1 MTRRDFAGKT
11 VVVTGAAGGL
21 GLSLCLRFAA
31 AGAAIAA
38 LDRDEAGLAE
48 LARAL
53 AAQGQGQ
60 HQGQGHSTHPCDV
73 TDAGAC
79 ANAIADVARRH
90 GRIDVLINN
99 AGISHRSAFAAT
111 RLEVLHRVMDVNF
124 WGAVN
129 ATKAALPALTQSRGL
144 IVAISSVAGF
154 APLIGR
160 TGYAASK
167 HAVHGFFD
175 SLRSEVKD
183 DGIDVAIACPS
194 FIATG
199 IERAALGGDG
209 SPAARPRQTT
219 GREASPQ
226 EAAEAIFRA
235 ASRGAPLLLFSGTSK
250 AAYWLSRLS
259 PRRYAAAMRRRLKSE
274 IA

>member
-1 MTRRDFAGKT
+1 MRRDFAGKI

-21 GLSLCLRFAA
+21 GRNLCLRFAA
-31 AGAAIAA
+31 AAASIAA
-38 LDRDEAGLAE
+38 SDRDEAGLAE
-48 LARAL
+48 LARIL
-53 AAQGQGQ
+53 TVQDKR
-60 HQGQGHSTHPCDV
+60 HSFHPCDV
-73 TDAGAC
+73 TDAAAC
-79 ANAIADVARRH
+79 GRAVAEIVARH

-111 RLEVLHRVMDVNF
+111 TLEVLHRVMDVNF

-129 ATKAALPALTQSRGL
+129 TTKAALPALTHSKGL
-144 IVAISSVAGF
+144 IVTISSIAGF

-167 HAVHGFFD
+167 HALHGFFD
-175 SLRSEVKD
+175 TLRSELQD
-183 DGIDVAIACPS
+183 DGIDVTIACPS

-199 IERAALGGDG
+199 IDRAALGGDG
-209 SPAARPRQTT
+209 RPAARPRRTT

-226 EAAEAIFRA
+226 DAADAIFQA
-235 ASRGAPLLLFSGTSK
+235 AARGQRLLLFSGTSK
-250 AAYWLSRLS
+250 AAYWLSRLW
-259 PRRYAAAMRRRLKSE
+259 PRRYAAAMRHKLKSE

>member
-21 GLSLCLRFAA
+21 GRSLSLRFAA
-31 AGAAIAA
+31 AGASIAA
-38 LDRDEAGLAE
+38 LDLNAAGLAD
-48 LARAL
+48 LARML
-53 AAQGQGQ
+53 AGQNGS
-60 HQGQGHSTHPCDV
+60 HSFHPCDI
-73 TDAGAC
+73 TDPAAC
-79 ANAIADVARRH
+79 ASTLTDIAGRH

-99 AGISHRSAFAAT
+99 AGIAHRSAFAAT
-111 RLEVLHRVMDVNF
+111 GIEVLHRVMDVNF

-129 ATKAALPALTQSRGL
+129 ASKAALPALTRSRGL
-144 IVAISSVAGF
+144 IITISSIAGF

-167 HAVHGFFD
+167 HALHGFFD
-175 SLRSEVKD
+175 SLRSEVED
-183 DGIDVAIACPS
+183 DGIDVMIVCPS

-199 IERAALGGDG
+199 IDRAALGADG
-209 SPAARPRQTT
+209 RPATRPRRTT

-226 EAAEAIFRA
+226 EAADAIFHA
-235 ASRGAPLLLFSGTSK
+235 ASRVRPLLLFSGTSK
-250 AAYWLSRLS
+250 AAYWLSRLW
-259 PRRYAAAMRRRLKSE
+259 PRRYATMMRRKLKSE

>member
-21 GLSLCLRFAA
+21 GRSLCLRFAA
-31 AGAAIAA
+31 AGASIAA
-38 LDRDEAGLAE
+38 LDLNEPSLAE
-48 LARAL
+48 FARTL
-53 AAQGQGQ
+53 TAQGKN
-60 HQGQGHSTHPCDV
+60 HSYHPCDV
-73 TDAGAC
+73 TDPAAC
-79 ANAIADVARRH
+79 VRAMADVTARH

-111 RLEVLHRVMDVNF
+111 ELAVLHRVMDVNF

-129 ATKAALPALTQSRGL
+129 ATKAALPALTRSRGM
-144 IVAISSVAGF
+144 IVTISSIAGF

-167 HAVHGFFD
+167 HALHGFFD
-175 SLRSEVKD
+175 SLRSELQD
-183 DGIDVAIACPS
+183 DGIDVMLACPS

-199 IERAALGGDG
+199 IDRAALGGDG
-209 SPAARPRQTT
+209 RPAGRPRRTT

-226 EAAEAIFRA
+226 EAADAIYHAATRA
-235 ASRGAPLLLFSGTSK
+235 EQLLLFSGTSK
-250 AAYWLSRLS
+250 AAWWLSRLW
-259 PRRYAAAMRRRLKSE
+259 PRRYAAAMRQKLKSE